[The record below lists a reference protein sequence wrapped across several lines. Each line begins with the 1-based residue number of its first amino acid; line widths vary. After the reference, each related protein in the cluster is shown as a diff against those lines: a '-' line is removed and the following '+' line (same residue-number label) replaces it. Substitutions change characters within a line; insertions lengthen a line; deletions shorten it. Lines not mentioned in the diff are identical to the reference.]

1 MGHFEKG
8 RWIEDPII
16 LPAITCIGSLPD
28 IPKLPEL
35 DQTCWSV
42 APEDALENMVKA
54 SEKIE
59 AMRQQIIEET
69 KIDPSKSYLLCPS
82 VNGYSL
88 IELPHMRDLWGRW

>member
-8 RWIEDPII
+8 RWIEDPI
-16 LPAITCIGSLPD
+16 D
-28 IPKLPEL
+28 
-35 DQTCWSV
+35 V
-42 APEDALENMVKA
+42 LENMVKD

-69 KIDPSKSYLLCPS
+69 KIDPRKSYLLCPS

-88 IELPHMRDLWGRW
+88 IELPHMRDLWR